1 MLLKDMMTSAR
12 NRRRKNTVIPINNDV
27 VVSEGIEEK
36 PEDHINQKLLW
47 MRPLPSDMNST
58 LVYPCLSE
66 PVTQSTRWTTRKQVL
81 EIRTKNMTDK

>member
-1 MLLKDMMTSAR
+1 MMTSAR
-12 NRRRKNTVIPINNDV
+12 NRRRKNTVIPINNV

-36 PEDHINQKLLW
+36 PDNHINQKLLW

-66 PVTQSTRWTTRKQVL
+66 PVTQSTRWTTRKEVL
-81 EIRTKNMTDK
+81 EIRAKNMTDK

>member
-58 LVYPCLSE
+58 LVCPCLSE
-66 PVTQSTRWTTRKQVL
+66 PVTQSTRWTTGKQVL
-81 EIRTKNMTDK
+81 EMRTKNMTDK